1 MKVALITGASRGI
14 GRATAERFAKGGYN
28 LALVSR
34 SEESL
39 KKVKDELSGYG
50 VEILIFPADVSDFRR
65 AQEVVD
71 ATVKELGRIDVLVNN
86 AGTTLDKFLLRTTE
100 EDWDRI
106 IDINLKSVFN
116 YSKAASRYMLKQKGG
131 VIINVSSV
139 VGLIGNAGQA
149 SYAASKAGIIAFT
162 KSLAKELGS
171 RNIRV
176 VAVAPGFIETDL
188 TSKLPQDIKDYY
200 FQQIALRRFGKPE
213 DVAGVIYFLAGDD
226 AAYITGQTIIVDGGM
241 I

>member
-14 GRATAERFAKGGYN
+14 GRATAERFARGGYN

-39 KKVKDELSGYG
+39 NRVKEELSGYG
-50 VEILIFPADVSDFRR
+50 VDILIFPADVSDFKR

-71 ATVKELGRIDVLVNN
+71 TTIKEMGRIDVLVNN

-116 YSKAASRYMLKQKGG
+116 YSKAASRYMLKQKSG

-188 TSKLPQDIKDYY
+188 TSNLPQDIKDYY

-213 DVAGVIYFLAGDD
+213 DVAGVIYFLASED
-226 AAYITGQTIIVDGGM
+226 ANYITGQTIIVDGGM

>member
-14 GRATAERFAKGGYN
+14 GRATAERFARGGYD

-34 SEESL
+34 SEEAL
-39 KKVKDELSGYG
+39 NRVKEELSGYG
-50 VEILIFPADVSDFRR
+50 VRILVFPADVSDFQR
-65 AQEVVD
+65 AQEVVET
-71 ATVKELGRIDVLVNN
+71 TVKEMGRIDVLVNN

-188 TSKLPQDIKDYY
+188 TSSLPQDIKDYY

-213 DVAGVIYFLAGDD
+213 DVAGVIYFLASED

>member
-28 LALVSR
+28 LVLVSR

-50 VEILIFPADVSDFRR
+50 VEILIFPADVSDFKR

-106 IDINLKSVFN
+106 ININLKSVFN

-188 TSKLPQDIKDYY
+188 TNNLPQDIKDYY

>member
-71 ATVKELGRIDVLVNN
+71 TTVKELGRIDVLVNN

-213 DVAGVIYFLAGDD
+213 DVAGVIYFLASDD

>member
-14 GRATAERFAKGGYN
+14 GRATAERFARGGYN

-39 KKVKDELSGYG
+39 NRVKEELSGYG
-50 VEILIFPADVSDFRR
+50 VDILIFPADVSDFKR

-71 ATVKELGRIDVLVNN
+71 TTIKEMGRIDVLVNN

-116 YSKAASRYMLKQKGG
+116 YSKAASRYMLKQKSG

-188 TSKLPQDIKDYY
+188 TSNLPQDIKDYY
-200 FQQIALRRFGKPE
+200 FQQIALRRFGKPK
-213 DVAGVIYFLAGDD
+213 DVAGVIYFLASED
-226 AAYITGQTIIVDGGM
+226 ANYITGQTIIVDGGM